1 MRNILIIDAFSTG
14 VNFIEDIKMRGY
26 KPVVLWTKRSDAI
39 FELMEG
45 VRSPIEHRYGKDAK
59 FCVEADSYE
68 ETLALVKELD
78 PKFILP
84 GADLGVELAIRLAED
99 LGLPGNAS
107 TNIPTMTNKFLMHK
121 ALIDAGIRGIRGKIV
136 HDKEEMLSF
145 YDEEGLTGCV
155 LKPYRGAS
163 SVDVRICD
171 SREELIAAYEEVF
184 STGNYMGGE
193 EEGMLLQE
201 RIVGAEY
208 IVNTVSYAGRH
219 KLSAVWKHSKKKVAG
234 GGMVYN
240 YTETLSRLETGCS
253 ELIRYAFKVL
263 DAVGVTF
270 GNVHSEFMIDE
281 KGPVLIEVN
290 ARPMGSDMPASFLDK
305 IWGHHETDLALDAYL
320 HPEEFIA
327 HINDPFRPLAK
338 GLKKHLIANDDKIF
352 TSAPVLSIIRRQKSF
367 CHARLGKALSDHLAR
382 TVDLDTSAGV
392 VYLANT
398 DERQLLSDRDFLER
412 AENLYFDMLFSGKKE
427 GQYEKTEV
435 KANIPGFL
443 KSIHPVGSVLVYSD
457 ELEWLPDVT
466 VVNADTLSDAK
477 DGYSHAVL
485 DIGYK
490 EDEDLET
497 MAEVFFNLADKLRVG
512 GHIYVPGSTYW
523 HFPCG
528 AESIEILC
536 EAAGLAIE
544 APDMESTGLIA
555 GRRIS

>member
-1 MRNILIIDAFSTG
+1 MRNILIVDAFSTG

-26 KPVVLWTKRSDAI
+26 QPAVLWTKRSDAI
-39 FELMEG
+39 FGLMEG
-45 VRSPIEHRYGKDAK
+45 VRSPIEHRYAKDAK
-59 FCVEADSYE
+59 FYVEADSYE
-68 ETLALVKELD
+68 ETLALVKKLD

-84 GADLGVELAIRLAED
+84 GADLGVELATRLAED
-99 LGLPGNAS
+99 LGLPGNGS
-107 TNIPTMTNKFLMHK
+107 SNIPTMTNKYLMHK
-121 ALIDAGIRGIRGKIV
+121 ALTDADIRGIRGKIV

-171 SREELIAAYEEVF
+171 SREELIAAYDEVF

-201 RIVGAEY
+201 RIVGTEY
-208 IVNTVSYAGRH
+208 IVNTVSYAGKH

-240 YTETLSRLETGCS
+240 YTETLSRPETGCT
-253 ELIRYAFKVL
+253 ELIRYAFRVL
-263 DAVGVTF
+263 DAVGITY

-290 ARPMGSDMPASFLDK
+290 ARPMGSDMPAHFLDK

-320 HPEEFIA
+320 NPEEFTA

-338 GLKKHLIANDDKIF
+338 GLKKHLIAKDDKIF
-352 TSAPVLSIIRRQKSF
+352 TSAPVLSLIRRQKSF

-398 DERQLLSDRDFLER
+398 DEGQLIRDKDFLER
-412 AENLYFDMLFSGKKE
+412 AENLYFDMLFFGKKE
-427 GQYEKTEV
+427 DSSEKTEI
-435 KANIPGFL
+435 KADIPGFL

-457 ELEWLPDVT
+457 RSDNLPDVT

-477 DGYSHAVL
+477 EGYSHAVL
-485 DIGYK
+485 DISDRET
-490 EDEDLET
+490 EDPET
-497 MAEVFFNLADKLRVG
+497 MVEDFFRLADKLRTG
-512 GHIYVPGSTYW
+512 GHIYVPESTYQN
-523 HFPCG
+523 FPCG

-544 APDMESTGLIA
+544 APDMDSVNMVV
-555 GRRIS
+555 GRRV